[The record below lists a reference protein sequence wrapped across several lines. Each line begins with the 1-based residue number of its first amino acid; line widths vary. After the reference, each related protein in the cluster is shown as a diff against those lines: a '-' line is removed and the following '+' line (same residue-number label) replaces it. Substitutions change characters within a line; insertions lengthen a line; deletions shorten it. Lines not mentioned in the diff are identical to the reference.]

1 LEAFN
6 KLTTDQNFVEEMK
19 IWLITQKEVSNWD
32 TSRSTAEVIYTI
44 LNSGKSWTSAESD
57 KATIIWGGKELTNPD
72 TKATGYVKSA
82 VNSDKIDKN
91 LATVTITKPGA
102 GIVQGGLFWQYYEDL
117 DKIKSSESYI
127 SITKELYKKVKT
139 VNGEELQKI
148 TENSPL
154 KMGIK

>member
-1 LEAFN
+1 
-6 KLTTDQNFVEEMK
+6 M
-19 IWLITQKEVSNWD
+19 
-32 TSRSTAEVIYTI
+32 IYTI

-57 KATIIWGGKELTNPD
+57 KATIIWGGKDLVNPD

-117 DKIKSSESYI
+117 DKIKSSEKVYFYHQRI
-127 SITKELYKKVKT
+127 VQKVKT
-139 VNGEELQKI
+139 VNGEELQK
-148 TENSPL
+148 L
-154 KMGIK
+154 QKMLH